1 MNGDSDGESM
11 INITEIKEAIAPPGI
26 IFIEEPSSNPKDKR
40 VSKSDRWIHE
50 NIIALFAE

>member
-1 MNGDSDGESM
+1 MNGDSDGEQM